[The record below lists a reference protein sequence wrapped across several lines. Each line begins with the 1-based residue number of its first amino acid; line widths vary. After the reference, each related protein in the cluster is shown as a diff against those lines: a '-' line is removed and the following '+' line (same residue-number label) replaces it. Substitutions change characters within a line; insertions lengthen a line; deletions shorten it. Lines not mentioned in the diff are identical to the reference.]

1 MLEVF
6 GSYFGHGVRYH
17 QLGHDILRRS
27 RTRSARH
34 FYMTALESIDYLHG
48 PFLRKPIMSEAYSV
62 WPSKLRSISETF
74 IVYIPVVVAK

>member
-1 MLEVF
+1 M
-6 GSYFGHGVRYH
+6 
-17 QLGHDILRRS
+17 I
-27 RTRSARH
+27 
-34 FYMTALESIDYLHG
+34 ALESIDYLLHG